1 MSSGYKV
8 ESGYKDAAYEN
19 GGYGIGRRLSAWGV
33 HAFTASG
40 VVLGLLALLAAVD
53 GDAKLCLAWL
63 GLALVVDGVDGTL
76 ARRASVKEVLPGIDG
91 SVLDLVIDY
100 LTYVVVPAVLMYRF
114 GLFPTGLGVP
124 LAAWIL
130 MTSLY
135 CFSNTGMKSGDNY
148 FVGFPA
154 IWNVV
159 ALYLWTLA
167 LNPWINTTV
176 VVVLGLLTFTT
187 VKFLHPFR
195 VRRWMRLNI
204 VVSTAW
210 LASSAALV
218 ALHPAR
224 PDVAWAVWLASSAY
238 YVAICAWRTLRGPVE
253 A

>member
-1 MSSGYKV
+1 MGRSVDSGF
-8 ESGYKDAAYEN
+8 KDDSD

-33 HAFTASG
+33 HAFTGSG
-40 VVLGLLALLAAVD
+40 VVLGLLALLAAVN
-53 GDAKLCLAWL
+53 GEAKACLGWL

-91 SVLDLVIDY
+91 SALDLVIDY
-100 LTYVVVPAVLMYRF
+100 LTYVVVPAVFLYRF
-114 GLFPTGLGVP
+114 GLLPDGFGVA
-124 LAAWIL
+124 LAAFIM

-159 ALYLWTLA
+159 ALYLWLLA
-167 LNPWINTTV
+167 LDPWINTAV
-176 VVVLGLLTFTT
+176 VLVLGLLTFTT

-195 VRRWMRLNI
+195 VRRWMRLNLL
-204 VVSTAW
+204 VSGAW

-218 ALHPAR
+218 VLYPDR
-224 PDVAWAVWLASSAY
+224 PDAVWYVWLASSAY
-238 YVAICAWRTLRGPVE
+238 YAAVCAWRTLRGPAE

>member
-1 MSSGYKV
+1 MSIEAG
-8 ESGYKDAAYEN
+8 E
-19 GGYGIGRRLSAWGV
+19 YGIGRRLSAWAV

-40 VVLGLLALLAAVD
+40 VVLGLLALLAAVG
-53 GDAKLCLAWL
+53 GDAKACLGWL

-100 LTYVVVPAVLMYRF
+100 LTYVVVPAVFLHRF
-114 GLFPTGLGVP
+114 ALLPDGLGVA
-124 LAAWIL
+124 LAAWVM

-159 ALYLWTLA
+159 ALYLWLLG
-167 LNPWINTTV
+167 LNPWINAAV

-195 VRRWMRLNI
+195 VRRWMRLNLLM
-204 VVSTAW
+204 SAAW

-218 ALHPAR
+218 ALYPDRPA
-224 PDVAWAVWLASSAY
+224 VLWAVWLVSSAY
-238 YVAICAWRTLRGPVE
+238 YAAVCAWRTLRGPME